1 MLHSSVT
8 GNFASINTD
17 MNDKHSTDIP
27 AYSKGLKGVIAN
39 ESSLSDVRG
48 EEGRLLYL
56 GYDIEDLVELCHFE
70 EIIYLLLNKRLPNRI
85 ELKRLCQRLRTD
97 RELPQPILDFF
108 KTATKSARPMS
119 ALRTAVSMLGMYD
132 DRTKDPSQVK
142 EIGLSLIAKIPVMV
156 AYYYRVCQGLELP
169 PVREDLDESSHFLW
183 LLKGKEPDPDEART
197 LDVAY
202 ILHADHGMNASTFAA
217 RVCVSTLT
225 DMYSAI
231 TTAIGTLKGPLHGGA
246 NEGVIEML
254 KEIGSEA
261 NVQKYIE
268 KKLANKE
275 KIMGMGHRVYR
286 TLDPRAPHLRR
297 MAIRLTEKIGEPKW
311 IRMSEKIAKIVR
323 ERKGLNAN
331 VDFYSATVY
340 YSIGIPTRLFTAVFA
355 IARVA
360 GWVAQ
365 VLEQLED
372 NRIYRP
378 LTAYVGPHTPIP
390 VPTIDMR

>member
-1 MLHSSVT
+1 MS
-8 GNFASINTD
+8 
-17 MNDKHSTDIP
+17 NDNIP
-27 AYSKGLKGVIAN
+27 ERPVYPKGLKGIVAN
-39 ESSLSDVRG
+39 ESCLSDVRG

-56 GYDIEDLVELCHFE
+56 GYDIDDLVELCCYE
-70 EIIYLLLNKRLPNRI
+70 EVIYLLLNKRLPKKD
-85 ELKRLCQRLRTD
+85 ELEGIKKRLRSD
-97 RELPQPILDFF
+97 RDLPKPILEFF

-132 DRTKDPSQVK
+132 DRTKDPGQMR
-142 EIGLSLIAKIPVMV
+142 EIGLSLIAKVPVMV
-156 AYYYRVCQGLELP
+156 AYYYRLCMGLDLP
-169 PVREDLDESSHFLW
+169 PVREDLSEAEHFLY
-183 LLKGKEPDPDEART
+183 LLKGEEPDPDEAHI

-217 RVCVSTLT
+217 RVCIATLT

-231 TTAIGTLKGPLHGGA
+231 TAAIGTLKGPLHGGA

-254 KEIGSEA
+254 KEIGDEDH
-261 NVQKYIE
+261 VEQYIE
-268 KKLANKE
+268 GKLERKE

-286 TLDPRAPHLRR
+286 VLDPRAPHLRR
-297 MAIRLTEKIGEPKW
+297 MAIRLTSKIGEPKW
-311 IRMSEKIAKIVR
+311 IRMSERIAKMVR

-340 YSIGIPTRLFTAVFA
+340 YSIGIPTRLFTALFA
-355 IARVA
+355 IARCS

-365 VLEQLED
+365 VLEQMED
-372 NRIYRP
+372 NTLYRP
-378 LTAYVGPHTPIP
+378 LTMYTGPKDRIP

>member
-1 MLHSSVT
+1 
-8 GNFASINTD
+8 

>member
-1 MLHSSVT
+1 MT
-8 GNFASINTD
+8 DNNTAD
-17 MNDKHSTDIP
+17 TP
-27 AYSKGLKGVIAN
+27 VYAKGLKGVIAN

-70 EIIYLLLNKRLPNRI
+70 EIIFLLLNKRLPNRE
-85 ELKRLCQRLRTD
+85 ELRHVCQRLRSD

-132 DRTKDPSQVK
+132 DRTKDPTQVK

-156 AYYYRVCQGLELP
+156 AYYYRVCCGLDLP
-169 PVREDLDESSHFLW
+169 PVRDDLDEASHFLW
-183 LLKGKEPDPDEART
+183 LLKGTEPDPDEART

-217 RVCVSTLT
+217 RVCISTLT

-231 TTAIGTLKGPLHGGA
+231 TSAIGTLKGPLHGGA

-254 KEIGSEA
+254 KEIGEES
-261 NVQKYIE
+261 NVQSYIE

-297 MAIRLTEKIGEPKW
+297 MAIRLTEKLGEPKW
-311 IRMSEKIAKIVR
+311 IRMSEKIAKMVR

-340 YSIGIPTRLFTAVFA
+340 YSIGIPTKLFTAIFA

-378 LTAYVGPHTPIP
+378 LTAYVGPKIPIP

>member
-1 MLHSSVT
+1 MM
-8 GNFASINTD
+8 TD
-17 MNDKHSTDIP
+17 QQEEKP
-27 AYSKGLKGVIAN
+27 YYAKGLKGIVAN
-39 ESSLSDVRG
+39 ESCLSDVRG

-70 EIIYLLLNKRLPNRI
+70 EIVYLLLNKRLPNKE
-85 ELKRLCQRLRTD
+85 ELEGLRQRLRTD
-97 RELPQPILDFF
+97 RHLPQPILDFF

-132 DRTKDPSQVK
+132 DRTKDPSQMK
-142 EIGLSLIAKIPVMV
+142 EIGLSLIAKMPVMV
-156 AYYYRVCQGLELP
+156 AYYYRVCQGLDLP
-169 PVREDLDESSHFLW
+169 PIREDLDEAAHFLW
-183 LLKGKEPDPDEART
+183 LLKGVEPDKDEVRT

-217 RVCVSTLT
+217 RVCISTLT

-231 TTAIGTLKGPLHGGA
+231 TSAIGTLKGPLHGGA

-254 KEIGSEA
+254 KEIGDES
-261 NVQKYIE
+261 NVSAYIE
-268 KKLANKE
+268 QKLANKE
-275 KIMGMGHRVYR
+275 KIMGMGHRVYK

-297 MAIRLTEKIGEPKW
+297 MAIRLSEGSGESKW
-311 IRMSEKIAKIVR
+311 IRMSERIAKMVR

-340 YSIGIPTRLFTAVFA
+340 YSIGIPTRLFTAIFS

-372 NRIYRP
+372 NSIYRP
-378 LTAYVGPHTPIP
+378 LTRYTGPKVPIP